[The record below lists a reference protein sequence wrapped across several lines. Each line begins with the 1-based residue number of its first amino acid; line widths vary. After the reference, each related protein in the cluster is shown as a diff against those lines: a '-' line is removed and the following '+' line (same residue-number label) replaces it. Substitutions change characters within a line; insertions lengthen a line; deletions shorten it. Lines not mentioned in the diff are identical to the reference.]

1 VLETDGPLA
10 EDELSVAT
18 IAELDHEVWGQGF
31 PPPLFADRF
40 EVLGQRLVKDRHLK
54 LELQL
59 GRRRVSAIAF
69 GRTDPVGPQ
78 AVLAYQLQRDD
89 WQGADGVS
97 LIVRHIDA
105 VTPVRG

>member
-1 VLETDGPLA
+1 
-10 EDELSVAT
+10 
-18 IAELDHEVWGQGF
+18 
-31 PPPLFADRF
+31 
-40 EVLGQRLVKDRHLK
+40 
-54 LELQL
+54 
-59 GRRRVSAIAF
+59 VSAIAF